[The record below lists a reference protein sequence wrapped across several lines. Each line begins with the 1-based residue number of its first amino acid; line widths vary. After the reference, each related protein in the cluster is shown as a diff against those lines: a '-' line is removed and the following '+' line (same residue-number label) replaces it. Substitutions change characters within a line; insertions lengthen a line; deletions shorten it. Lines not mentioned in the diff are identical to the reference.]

1 MRRVQRR
8 VQLIQSVPT
17 VKLNATTCRVA
28 IKMQMRSFR
37 LTWSS
42 AGSGSVVGG
51 VVAVAVDG
59 RGRARHQTQRR
70 HVRHVRGQRVER
82 SGVVTGRSRRISA
95 RNQIRVGAVTGTP
108 PLAPVAVDGRLQL
121 RRRAEFFLLALV
133 RVQVL
138 HVPARK
144 KIKKKK
150 LNFKFYANFMQMSHQ
165 NGIATHTH
173 SFSLN
178 PIDIRMQMSH
188 GPGPLPG
195 VRSRR
200 RERQPQDGR
209 VRRQA
214 KKPAKRAI
222 NN

>member
-1 MRRVQRR
+1 
-8 VQLIQSVPT
+8 
-17 VKLNATTCRVA
+17 
-28 IKMQMRSFR
+28 
-37 LTWSS
+37 
-42 AGSGSVVGG
+42 
-51 VVAVAVDG
+51 
-59 RGRARHQTQRR
+59 
-70 HVRHVRGQRVER
+70 
-82 SGVVTGRSRRISA
+82 
-95 RNQIRVGAVTGTP
+95 
-108 PLAPVAVDGRLQL
+108 
-121 RRRAEFFLLALV
+121 
-133 RVQVL
+133 
-138 HVPARK
+138 
-144 KIKKKK
+144 
-150 LNFKFYANFMQMSHQ
+150 MQMSHQ

-188 GPGPLPG
+188 GPGQLPG